1 MHIAASQRPGRRRL
15 PWRALAFGI
24 LAGLAAGAAAQ
35 QGAPG
40 QGAGEAYEPVESELP
55 DIGDSA
61 GAVISPEQER
71 MLGQSTMRQI
81 RRLAPLVTD
90 EEVEDYIQRLGM
102 DLGKHSNYYSD
113 FHFFVIES
121 PVINAFAVPGGYI
134 GMHTGLI
141 LNSKSESEVA
151 SVLAHE
157 IVHLTQRHGARMI
170 EAASNLSMPSMAAFI
185 GAILVAAINPQLGMG
200 ALAGVSAAQQQYQ
213 INFTRA
219 NEKEADRIGIE
230 LLQKSGFRT
239 QSMADFFGR
248 LELANRYS
256 DPKMIPEYLRT
267 HPVTVNRVAEAR
279 ERADRMGDRFVR
291 EDSYEY
297 YLIWHKLNVMSMPD
311 PVQAKNYYEAV
322 LREGT
327 YNNKSAAHYGYALA
341 LIQGRDFERARRELD
356 ALLEE
361 APGLPAFRLAQAHL
375 EVQAGNYR
383 EALLRL
389 QQLHADEPESRAA
402 AYAYV
407 SLLNQTRQP
416 ERAKRVLREFGVA
429 DERDPRFY
437 KLLAESE
444 ERLGDRAN
452 SHYNLAEYYRSVGEL
467 ELAFEQLRLAQIVP
481 DLSHYQRLRID
492 ARIDEIEKD
501 LNRLD
506 RDRAKRREREE
517 KRRQG

>member
-1 MHIAASQRPGRRRL
+1 MPDTPDKRSGRSRPR
-15 PWRALAFGI
+15 WRALALGV
-24 LAGLAAGAAAQ
+24 LMGVAAGGASGVFAQ
-35 QGAPG
+35 SGAPD
-40 QGAGEAYEPVESELP
+40 YVPVEAELP

-61 GAVISPEQER
+61 GSIISPEQER
-71 MLGQSTMRQI
+71 QLGQATMRQV
-81 RRLAPLVTD
+81 RRMAPLITD
-90 EEVEDYIQRLGM
+90 EEVEDYIQKLGM
-102 DLGKHSNYYSD
+102 ELGQHSDYYSD
-113 FHFFVIES
+113 FHFFMIDS

-134 GMHTGLI
+134 GVHTGLI

-170 EAASNLSMPSMAAFI
+170 EAASNMSIPSMAAFI

-200 ALAGVSAAQQQYQ
+200 ALAGVSAAQAQYQ

-230 LLQKSGFRT
+230 LLHKSGFRT
-239 QSMADFFGR
+239 LSMADFFSR

-267 HPVTVNRVAEAR
+267 HPVTVNRIAEAR
-279 ERADRMGDRFVR
+279 ERAERMSDRVIR

-297 YLIWHKLNVMSMPD
+297 YLVWHKLNVMSMPD

-322 LREGT
+322 LREKT

-341 LIQGRDFERARRELD
+341 LIQGRDFKRARAEL
-356 ALLEE
+356 ARLREE
-361 APGLPAFRLAQAHL
+361 APGLSAFRLAEAHL
-375 EVQAGNYR
+375 EVEAGNYR
-383 EALLRL
+383 DALLL
-389 QQLHADEPESRAA
+389 LSALHADEPENRAA

-407 SLLNQTRQP
+407 NLLNQTRQP
-416 ERAKRVLREFGVA
+416 EKAKRILREFGVA

-437 KLLAESE
+437 KLLAEAE
-444 ERLGDRAN
+444 QRIGDRAN

-481 DLSHYQRLRID
+481 ELTHYQRLRID

-506 RDRAKRREREE
+506 QDRAKRREREE
-517 KRRQG
+517 RRRQG